1 MTTVTHDK
9 ARSSGPAAA
18 SPVLPG
24 LLFALVSAASFGLS
38 GSLGKSLIDAGWSPG
53 SAVTVRILLA
63 VVVLAVPALLALR
76 GRWGLLRRNLGFLSG
91 YGVAAVATAQLCF
104 FYAVTHMPVGVAL
117 LIEYTAP
124 VAVVVWMWFRHGH
137 VPGRLTVVGGLV
149 AIVGLTLLLD
159 LGPGTTVTLP
169 GVLWALGA
177 RAGAAVYFV
186 LSADDSSGLPP
197 MVLAAGGLLVGGTV
211 IWVAGL
217 VGLVPLAAS
226 AAAVQLGGQS
236 LPWWVPVIA
245 LAMVTAALAY
255 STGIAAGRRL
265 GARLASFIALTEV
278 LMAVLFAWLLL
289 DQLPLPIQFA
299 GGALVLLG
307 VVVVKAGEST
317 VRNQDP
323 GVLPA

>member
-9 ARSSGPAAA
+9 ARSSVPAAA

-76 GRWGLLRRNLGFLSG
+76 GRWGLLRRNFGFLSG

-149 AIVGLTLLLD
+149 AIVGLALLLD

-177 RAGAAVYFV
+177 MAGAAVYFV

-307 VVVVKAGEST
+307 VVVVKAGESS
-317 VRNQDP
+317 VRNHNP